1 MAMSKKHYEAFAK
14 ALNGVVTER
23 VWRDLKEKAAIGHCI
38 IAVANVLHSDN
49 PNFDRARFFNACIG
63 R

>member
-14 ALNGVVTER
+14 ALNEVV
-23 VWRDLKEKAAIGHCI
+23 VKETKSSEDRKLVGACI